1 MIPNYWQGINK
12 GLRGDMKN
20 EKSQAAVKESE
31 KAAPA
36 APVDKPVEIGGP
48 KGLEPTRYGD
58 WQQKGRVSDF

>member
-1 MIPNYWQGINK
+1 
-12 GLRGDMKN
+12 MKN